1 MNGARWVFIDVSFP
15 DLPTRLGILP
25 IELLPIVY
33 HPAAWY
39 ASAALAWSVP
49 SGPSYSDSL

>member
-1 MNGARWVFIDVSFP
+1 VFIDVSLP
-15 DLPTRLGILP
+15 DLPTLLGILP

-49 SGPSYSDSL
+49 SRPSYSDSP